1 MIAKKEGWIARTL
14 RPLGPGIITAALV
27 FGPSKITITS
37 KMGAE
42 YGFSLIWIVVVA
54 VFFMAVFTMLATRIG
69 IASDQ
74 SLIGTV
80 RKKMGK
86 RTAVATG
93 VAVFLVTASFQA
105 GNAVGVGISLSELT
119 GTPVKPWILI
129 CSLLSI
135 SLLFFRSFYKVLEKV
150 MILMIVLM
158 LTAFLTTMLMVEAG
172 VAEIASGLTPSLP
185 QGSEG
190 LSIAFVASCFSIVGA
205 SYQAYLV
212 QQRRRIDPAGAQ
224 KGRDSLF
231 GILILGLMS
240 VTVLVCAAAVLY
252 PRGIAVT
259 SATDMAK
266 ALEPVF
272 GRYAFVLFLSG
283 LFSASFSSLIGNAS
297 VGGIFLADAL
307 GYGSDFNAKPVRIF
321 TAAIMVLGAAVA
333 FIFGRLPIEL
343 LIIAQRITIFLVPFI
358 GFAIFFIANDGQ
370 IMGRYRNSRLQNV
383 LAILGLCLLT
393 GLAIKSIA
401 DIFQY

>member
-1 MIAKKEGWIARTL
+1 MTAKKEGWIARTL

-135 SLLFFRSFYKVLEKV
+135 GLLFFRSFYKVLEKV

-172 VAEIASGLTPSLP
+172 VAEIASGLAPSLP
-185 QGSEG
+185 QGSGG

-393 GLAIKSIA
+393 GLAVKSIA